1 MSDSSLQAEFSY
13 VGLDWS
19 KKSKGV
25 QAIWRTFVSQWINN
39 ADQNVPTLLGL
50 MVTPVNSPGQSTPVT
65 SLQVEIGPIKGH
77 PQETLFFHPRD
88 CPSKRTYDDLEV

>member
-50 MVTPVNSPGQSTPVT
+50 MVTPVNSPGQSTPSNESASGNRADQRPPT
-65 SLQVEIGPIKGH
+65 RNAILP
-77 PQETLFFHPRD
+77 PT
-88 CPSKRTYDDLEV
+88 